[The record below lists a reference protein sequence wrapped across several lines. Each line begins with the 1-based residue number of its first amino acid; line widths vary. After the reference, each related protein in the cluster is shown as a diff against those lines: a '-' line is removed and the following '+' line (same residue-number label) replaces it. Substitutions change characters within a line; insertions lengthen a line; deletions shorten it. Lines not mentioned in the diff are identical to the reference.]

1 MNEDETKN
9 LYHWKRS
16 TNKHESKLADKV
28 KESNN
33 VRKSLFE
40 IFDTSTVCNV
50 FCLKGLKA

>member
-40 IFDTSTVCNV
+40 IFDRSTV
-50 FCLKGLKA
+50 

>member
-1 MNEDETKN
+1 MNEGENKN

-16 TNKHESKLADKV
+16 ANRHESKLAGKV

-40 IFDTSTVCNV
+40 IFDRWTV
-50 FCLKGLKA
+50 